1 MFLDLDRFKQVNDQ
15 FGHGTGDAL
24 LRAVADRLVQ
34 ALRAR
39 DFVARVGGDEFTV
52 IVGQVADAQAA
63 ARIAG
68 KIVDALS
75 RPFMLSGCRVDVS
88 ASVGVAFHVAG
99 SAATATQLMLA
110 ADEMLYQAKGA
121 GRNDYRLA
129 AFPAAQGGGLNRLRH
144 LTSVSR

>member
-1 MFLDLDRFKQVNDQ
+1 VAALMFLDLDRFKQVNDQ

-24 LRAVADRLVQ
+24 LREVADRLVQ

-52 IVGQVADAQAA
+52 IIGQVADAQTA
-63 ARIAG
+63 ARIAA

-75 RPFMLSGCRVDVS
+75 RPYMLSGCRIDVS

-129 AFPAAQGGGLNRLRH
+129 EFPEAHA
-144 LTSVSR
+144 TA